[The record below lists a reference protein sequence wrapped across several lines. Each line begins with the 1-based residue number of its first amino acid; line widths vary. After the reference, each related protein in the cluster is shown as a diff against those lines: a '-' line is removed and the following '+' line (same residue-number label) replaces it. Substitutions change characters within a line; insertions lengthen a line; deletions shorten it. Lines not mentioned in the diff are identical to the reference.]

1 MDPIKRARRL
11 TWVMIGSGVL
21 MMWVLIA
28 VRSVEAHV
36 EGVLSWWRAGPA
48 LLAAAGLT
56 WFCLRMADAIL
67 DRRYPTRQVVVA
79 AVLALV
85 AAGAGGADPIGWGF
99 VLTAWLS
106 VAMLGVSTRTLVLQM
121 AATWVVGVALALVTA
136 PAGMFADRGFGY
148 YALLYGLWCVILPPS
163 GRVWLLIW
171 RLAMEA
177 HEGRDAHTRL
187 ALAEERL
194 RVSRDLHATVGHQ
207 LSAIAVK
214 TELAVRLSD
223 KDAGAARAEMV
234 EVNTL
239 TRKALR
245 ELRQAVRGYRE
256 LDLDAELN
264 SVKGV
269 LEAAGVRCEMR
280 LPHRELPDG
289 VSPAF
294 AYAVRE
300 AVTNVLKHSVATFCR
315 ITIRFT
321 EDEAEL
327 EVRNDGVAER
337 PGGDLG
343 SGLAGLRERLAAA
356 GGTVNAQ
363 PAGDG
368 EFVLNAVVS
377 LPIRG

>member
-1 MDPIKRARRL
+1 MDLIKRARRL

-21 MMWVLIA
+21 TMWVLIA
-28 VRSVEAHV
+28 VWSVNAHA

-48 LLAAAGLT
+48 LLATVGFT
-56 WFCLRMADAIL
+56 WLYLRMADTIL

-79 AVLALV
+79 AVLALA

-99 VLTAWLS
+99 VLVAWLG
-106 VAMLGVSTRTLVLQM
+106 VAMLGVSVRTLVLQV
-121 AATWVVGVALALVTA
+121 AGTWVAGVTLALVTV
-136 PAGMFADRGFGY
+136 PSGMFADRGVGY
-148 YALLYGLWCVILPPS
+148 YTLLYGLWCLILPPS

-171 RLAMEA
+171 RLAVEA

-194 RVSRDLHATVGHQ
+194 RFSRDLHATVGHQ

-223 KDAGAARAEMV
+223 KDAGAAKAEMA

-256 LDLDAELN
+256 LDLTAELN
-264 SVKGV
+264 SVEGV

-280 LPHRELPDG
+280 LPYRELPG
-289 VSPAF
+289 EVSQVF

-337 PGGDLG
+337 QGDDLG

-363 PAGDG
+363 PAEDD